1 MRYLLVLPACSDA
14 CAYMCVYP
22 YVRVHARARTHT
34 HTHTH
39 THTESWCFSLSCL
52 VLKQSSF
59 SGLLPLIGGGWGTA
73 WHCMFPKHLGRVYYN
88 ANSLPNKGSGAQG
101 WTQKAVLWKKK
112 KTCPSDSDA
121 PQLSKPDWPT
131 GWSKMTGGGSGR
143 RAVIKGCESPKT
155 TELCCPQPPS
165 LQHSPVHSLHGM
177 GGLVCPRHTPHC
189 SLLFFR
195 LRLNT
200 AGSSLPHQKARSHSS
215 FPPAPCPPWGRA
227 QVSRTLHPVG
237 FLATSTFSVT
247 RGAPHLCRP

>member
-1 MRYLLVLPACSDA
+1 MCIPIRARA
-14 CAYMCVYP
+14 CA
-22 YVRVHARARTHT
+22 RA

-121 PQLSKPDWPT
+121 PQLSKPDWHT